1 MLLSEPNQLLF
12 AHTKIKTKSLL
23 ILIIAFTL
31 GICDLAAQEFSGF
44 FNFTYNEDDGKVEL
58 AINQLDTEFLYVT
71 SLASGVGS
79 NDLGLDRGKLT
90 GTHVVK
96 FVKAGNKLL
105 LTEVNYDYRASS
117 SNADEVKA
125 VDDAFATSVL
135 WGFTINKEEDGTY
148 YVDATDF
155 LLEDRGRVAATLK
168 GTYKIDKSRSAIYQ
182 DGLRS
187 FPKNCEFEAILTF
200 TGKPA
205 GRLVGS
211 VTPSADAVTIRQHH
225 SFIELP
231 DDNYKTREFDPR
243 AGYGGIS
250 YQDYATPIDEPITK
264 RFIRRHRLEKKDP
277 NAAISEPVKPII
289 YYVDRGAP
297 EPIKSALI
305 EGASWWNQAFEA
317 AGFKN
322 AFIVKE
328 MPEGADMLDVRY
340 NVIQWVH
347 RSTRG
352 WSYGASVMD
361 PRTGEILKGHVSLG
375 SLRIRQDFMIAQ
387 GLISPYGGDAKE
399 VERAKEMALARIRQ
413 LSAHEV
419 GHTIGLSHAYSSSS
433 EGRTSVMDYPQPMVK
448 IKNGKIDL
456 SEAYDDKIGEW
467 DKVSISYGY
476 SQFPKGADEKTEL
489 NTILSKSME
498 NGLSF
503 LSDATSSSGVHPYTH
518 QWDNGENPYDELLRM
533 MNIRE
538 IALKNFGENTIP
550 EGTPYASLENVLVP
564 IYYFH
569 RYQITA
575 SAKVLGGLN
584 YRYALKG
591 GDQFVTKMV
600 PVEEQKKAL
609 DALLATLT
617 PEALAI
623 PENLLELIP
632 PQPMGYYRSQ
642 EENVKSKTGATF
654 DPLSAA
660 EALANMVFSEITD
673 SKRAQRM
680 LEYHSRNA
688 ELPGLNSVLDEII
701 SVTWKAEK
709 TEGYYGELQKVV
721 DNSFLTYLAALAT
734 DDAASN
740 EVKAIAWLKLQDLL
754 LYSTQKYALSSGSIK
769 AHYGYAMSRIN
780 LFEKDP
786 EKFKIA
792 REVMPP
798 QGAPIG
804 ME

>member
-1 MLLSEPNQLLF
+1 MKK
-12 AHTKIKTKSLL
+12 HYLL
-23 ILIIAFTL
+23 ILLIALNIGISEVAAREFT
-31 GICDLAAQEFSGF
+31 GF
-44 FNFTYNEDDGKVEL
+44 FNFTYNEEDGKIEL
-58 AINQLDTEFLYVT
+58 EIRQLDTEFLYVT

-90 GTHVVK
+90 GTRVVK
-96 FVKAGNKLL
+96 FVKAGNKILL
-105 LTEVNYDYRASS
+105 VQVNYSYRASS

-135 WGFTINKEEDGTY
+135 WGFTISKEENGTY
-148 YVDATDF
+148 FLDATDF
-155 LLEDRGRVAATLK
+155 LLEDRGRVAATLQ
-168 GTYKIDKSRSAIYQ
+168 GSYKLEKSRSAIYK

-187 FPKNCEFEAILTF
+187 FPKNSEFESILTF
-200 TGKPA
+200 TGKPT

-211 VTPSADAVTIRQHH
+211 VTPSADAVTIRLHH

-231 DDNYKTREFDPR
+231 DDNYKIRDFDPR
-243 AGYGGIS
+243 AGYGGIG
-250 YQDYATPIDEPITK
+250 YMDYATPIDEPITK

-277 NAAISEPVKPII
+277 NAAISEPVEPII

-305 EGASWWNQAFEA
+305 EGASWWNQAYEA

-419 GHTIGLSHAYSSSS
+419 GHTLGLSHAYSSSA
-433 EGRTSVMDYPQPMVK
+433 EGRTSVMDYPHPLVK

-467 DKVSISYGY
+467 DKTSIAYGY
-476 SQFPKGADEKTEL
+476 SQFPEGTDEKAAL
-489 NTILSKSME
+489 NDIISESLES
-498 NGLSF
+498 GLSF
-503 LSDATSSSGVHPYTH
+503 LSDATSASGVHPYTH

-533 MNIRE
+533 MEIRK

-550 EGTPYASLENVLVP
+550 EGTPYATLENVLVP

-591 GDQFVTKMV
+591 DGQFVAQMV
-600 PVEEQKKAL
+600 PAEEQEKAL
-609 DALLATLT
+609 HALLAALT

-623 PENLLELIP
+623 PEKLLELIP
-632 PQPMGYYRSQ
+632 PQPMSYSRSQ
-642 EENVKSKTGATF
+642 TENVQSKTGTTF

-660 EALANMVFSEITD
+660 GALANMVFSEITD
-673 SKRAQRM
+673 SQRAQRM

-688 ELPGLNSVLDEII
+688 DLPSLNSVLDKII
-701 SVTWKAEK
+701 SATWKTDK
-709 TEGYYGELQKVV
+709 RDGYYGELQKVV

-734 DDAASN
+734 DAAASS

-754 LYSTQKYALSSGSIK
+754 LFTTQKYATSSGSIK
-769 AHYGYAMSRIN
+769 AHYGYAMSRITQ
-780 LFEKDP
+780 FEKDP
-786 EKFKIA
+786 ERFAII
-792 REVMPP
+792 RDIMPP